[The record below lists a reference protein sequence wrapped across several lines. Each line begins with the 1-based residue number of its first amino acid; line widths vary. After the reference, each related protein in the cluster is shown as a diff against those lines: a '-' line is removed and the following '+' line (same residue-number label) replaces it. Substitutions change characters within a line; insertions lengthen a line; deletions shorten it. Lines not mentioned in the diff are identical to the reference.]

1 MEHTTEQDGQDRR
14 RGATPPPQDDRG
26 DATALGTAPRPEVA
40 LAAAPVGQARLRA
53 LLQERRELAARA
65 PGLNALDA
73 LLQRWRK
80 TYVNPR
86 VVDLLTTAASVVVC
100 TTGPLLVRL
109 RAPLSRARSGAM
121 ELRDRQHLRLL
132 GLAGAVLRSQQVVRA
147 LPDYGGAF
155 ELDLRSHVTRPLL
168 LGRFERALLPLLR
181 AALAEQA
188 GDVIDVGANVGL
200 YSVLCAGLV
209 QARGGRVLA
218 VEPAPTVLPLL
229 RANLARSGLG
239 NVTVYAGALSSGAG
253 HASLCYT
260 VGNEEYAALGPP
272 SHPQAPARFAS
283 AEVPTEALDT
293 LVERLGLQPRFL
305 KIDTEGAEALVLA
318 GAQRTLAQHRP
329 VVMSE
334 LDDRLLGPRGASA
347 RAVLEGLEGG
357 GYEVYDAFSGARL
370 RAAALTTPF
379 VGEILAL
386 PAEAA

>member
-1 MEHTTEQDGQDRR
+1 MASRSSC
-14 RGATPPPQDDRG
+14 
-26 DATALGTAPRPEVA
+26 
-40 LAAAPVGQARLRA
+40 AR
-53 LLQERRELAARA
+53 
-65 PGLNALDA
+65 
-73 LLQRWRK
+73 
-80 TYVNPR
+80 
-86 VVDLLTTAASVVVC
+86 C
-100 TTGPLLVRL
+100 
-109 RAPLSRARSGAM
+109 
-121 ELRDRQHLRLL
+121 
-132 GLAGAVLRSQQVVRA
+132 
-147 LPDYGGAF
+147 
-155 ELDLRSHVTRPLL
+155 
-168 LGRFERALLPLLR
+168 
-181 AALAEQA
+181 
-188 GDVIDVGANVGL
+188 
-200 YSVLCAGLV
+200 
-209 QARGGRVLA
+209 
-218 VEPAPTVLPLL
+218 
-229 RANLARSGLG
+229 GLG